1 MNIPQTIYVVLA
13 NPAIVWILLF
23 FVNDSRAN
31 YARFVWNV
39 IDYMRDP
46 DIFFDVLNAKFS

>member
-1 MNIPQTIYVVLA
+1 MNTPQTIYVVLA

-31 YARFVWNV
+31 YARFVWEV
-39 IDYMRDP
+39 IDYMYDP
-46 DIFFDVLNAKFS
+46 NFYWDIFNAKYS

>member
-1 MNIPQTIYVVLA
+1 MNTPQTIYVVLA

-23 FVNDSRAN
+23 FVNDSSAN
-31 YARFVWNV
+31 YARFIWNT

-46 DIFFDVLNAKFS
+46 DIFFEVLNAKYS